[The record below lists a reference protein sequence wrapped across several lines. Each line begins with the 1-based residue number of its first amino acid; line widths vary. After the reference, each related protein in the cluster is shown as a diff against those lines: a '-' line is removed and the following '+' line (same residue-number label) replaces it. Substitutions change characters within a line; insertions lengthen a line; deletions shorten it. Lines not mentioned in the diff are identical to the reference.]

1 MLFFL
6 CGWCKCWLI
15 IPAPSNPLVQGRWA
29 SCGSLMEEVPLPSGN
44 ALGTSCSSCRW
55 HFSTISFLVTWIG
68 SPLQGLLG
76 IQFFR
81 GLLCV
86 VKEQRKKIST
96 LNVTLS
102 LSVSLS
108 ISFGMELCW
117 GLADNCLHCWA
128 MWSIS
133 LRWWSNLDWFT
144 TGGEFNSLAF
154 PLLRW
159 PFLAENWYQ
168 RWARAILCPL
178 SKPKQSD
185 DAYCPPPK
193 YLWWCHYMGSPDD
206 GCLWALQQKKA
217 PVLFTFITMNIL
229 GIVCNLHMKWQ
240 ISVKSHFIIKRL
252 VSLAFLWK

>member
-1 MLFFL
+1 M

-15 IPAPSNPLVQGRWA
+15 ILAPSNPLVQGRWA

-44 ALGTSCSSCRW
+44 ALGTSGLSCCW
-55 HFSTISFLVTWIG
+55 HFTTISFLVTWVG

-117 GLADNCLHCWA
+117 GLADNCFHCWA

-144 TGGEFNSLAF
+144 TGGEFNSLCFPSLEMAF
-154 PLLRW
+154 SGRELISKVGESNPL
-159 PFLAENWYQ
+159 PFEQAKT
-168 RWARAILCPL
+168 I
-178 SKPKQSD
+178 
-185 DAYCPPPK
+185 
-193 YLWWCHYMGSPDD
+193 WWCLLPSSKILLMMSLHGITRWWLFVSPPTKESSSVVHLHHYKHSRH
-206 GCLWALQQKKA
+206 CL
-217 PVLFTFITMNIL
+217 
-229 GIVCNLHMKWQ
+229 
-240 ISVKSHFIIKRL
+240 
-252 VSLAFLWK
+252 